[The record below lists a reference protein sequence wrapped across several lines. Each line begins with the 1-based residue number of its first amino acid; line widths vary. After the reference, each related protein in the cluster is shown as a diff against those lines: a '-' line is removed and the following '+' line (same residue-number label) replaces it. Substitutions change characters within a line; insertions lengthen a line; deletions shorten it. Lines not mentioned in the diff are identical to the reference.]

1 MTGSSIFDYVHQ
13 SDHIELAEQ
22 LGVRLAHQQRLV
34 SSEEKCD
41 SNHNSGGSPAI
52 PDGNS
57 VNVNELYICI
67 YICQY
72 AHIFLVC
79 YPVTSLMHAKTD
91 RTTGKPSYDRAFC
104 IRMKSTL
111 TKRGCHFKSSGY
123 RVTIYTQSRFNSNV
137 ATALVRSIL
146 FEPCILSKA
155 AATVIKS
162 CFVEK

>member
-57 VNVNELYICI
+57 VNELYVCI
-67 YICQY
+67 YKPIRKL
-72 AHIFLVC
+72 FLVC

-123 RVTIYTQSRFNSNV
+123 RVTIY
-137 ATALVRSIL
+137 A
-146 FEPCILSKA
+146 
-155 AATVIKS
+155 
-162 CFVEK
+162 